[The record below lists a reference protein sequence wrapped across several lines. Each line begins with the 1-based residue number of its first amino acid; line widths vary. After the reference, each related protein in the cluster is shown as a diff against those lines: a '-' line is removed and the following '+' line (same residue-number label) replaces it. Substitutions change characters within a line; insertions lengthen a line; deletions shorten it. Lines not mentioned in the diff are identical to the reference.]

1 MASYASSFSKL
12 TLCIA
17 NVTVLQVTV
26 ILDMND
32 AFEMILTSNEINAT
46 ENQQSVSVPSEDGKT
61 VQFPIKPKQ
70 LGEIPIKVTAIS
82 SAASDAIIQK
92 VLVKVDTL

>member
-1 MASYASSFSKL
+1 M
-12 TLCIA
+12 
-17 NVTVLQVTV
+17 

-32 AFEMILTSNEINAT
+32 AFEIILTSNEINAT
-46 ENQQSVSVPSEDGKT
+46 GNQQSIFVPSEDGKT
-61 VQFPIKPKQ
+61 VQFPIKPTQ

-92 VLVKVDTL
+92 VLVKVNSLQLGLFYR

>member
-1 MASYASSFSKL
+1 MQILLY
-12 TLCIA
+12 
-17 NVTVLQVTV
+17 LQVTV
-26 ILDMND
+26 ILDTND
-32 AFEMILTSNEINAT
+32 AFEIVLTSNEINAT
-46 ENQQSVSVPSEDGKT
+46 ENQQSISVPSEDGKT

-92 VLVKVDTL
+92 VLVKVNSLQLGLFLK

>member
-1 MASYASSFSKL
+1 M
-12 TLCIA
+12 
-17 NVTVLQVTV
+17 
-26 ILDMND
+26 ILDASD
-32 AFEMILTSNEINAT
+32 AFDIILTSNEVNAT
-46 ENQQSVSVPSEDGKT
+46 GNQQSVFVPSEDGKT

-92 VLVKVDTL
+92 ILVKVNSCQHGLFQR